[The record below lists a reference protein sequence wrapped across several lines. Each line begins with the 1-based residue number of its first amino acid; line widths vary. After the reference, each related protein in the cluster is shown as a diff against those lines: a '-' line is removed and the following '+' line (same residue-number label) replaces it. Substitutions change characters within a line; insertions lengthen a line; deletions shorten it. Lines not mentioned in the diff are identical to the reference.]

1 MEFQIEWMYICCI
14 DMTHKEILTAFR
26 NGNTEVTL
34 TCHITGKEY
43 GCTIVKA
50 GPKQIHIALSSNYVQ
65 QYENR
70 GDINYDYQMLKVIY
84 EGA

>member
-1 MEFQIEWMYICCI
+1 MYIRGI

-26 NGNTEVTL
+26 NGNTKVAL
-34 TCHITGKEY
+34 TCHITREEY
-43 GCTIVKA
+43 VCTILRA
-50 GPKQIHIALSSNYVQ
+50 GAKQIHVALSPNYVQ

-70 GDINYDYQMLKVIY
+70 GDVNYDYQMLRVIY

>member
-1 MEFQIEWMYICCI
+1 MQWLYICCI

-26 NGNTEVTL
+26 NGNTKVAL
-34 TCHITGKEY
+34 TCHITREEY
-43 GCTIVKA
+43 VCTILRA
-50 GPKQIHIALSSNYVQ
+50 GAKQIHVALSPNYVQ

-70 GDINYDYQMLKVIY
+70 GDVNYDYQMLRVIY